1 MIPKN
6 IEIVIIK
13 YLTNEANSDELDSL
27 CLWIGNPNNEK
38 LFESYV
44 KLHYEVR
51 LVMST
56 PDIERIK
63 KNLTRKIKKNRNPFY
78 RYKFGTMLKY
88 AAVVAL
94 VMITYFYQKSN
105 IPVTTHQKSPSQTL
119 LVPKNDAVTLVLDNG
134 ALQTIKPIEEGE
146 IRDAEGNVIGVQK
159 KSQLNY
165 NKTLL
170 RGEKLTYNTLNVP
183 NGKRFD
189 VILSDGTHVFLN
201 AGTSLKYPVKFLKD
215 SDRVV
220 FLTGEAYFDVAKDK
234 ERPFIVHADKMKIR
248 VLGTKFNISH
258 YPEQKNINT
267 VLVAGSVEIYDD
279 VQENGS
285 TATLLTPGFK
295 AQWSKLG
302 HGTTIENVNTR
313 DYTAWVEGKIIFR
326 NSSFLKI
333 RKTLERH
340 FNVKINCNN
349 KDLDQQLFDAT
360 FDIESIDEILEAFN
374 KSYAIEYQIVDNQVI
389 IN

>member
-1 MIPKN
+1 MIPEN

-27 CLWIGNPNNEK
+27 CLWIGNPDNEK

-63 KNLTRKIKKNRNPFY
+63 KNLSRKIKKNRNPFY

-94 VMITYFYQKSN
+94 VMVAYFYQKSN
-105 IPVTTHQKSPSQTL
+105 IPASTLQKPPSQTL

-134 ALQTIKPIEEGE
+134 ALQTIKPIEEVK
-146 IRDAEGNVIGVQK
+146 IRDTEGNVIGVQK
-159 KSQLNY
+159 KSQLKY
-165 NKTLL
+165 NETLL

-215 SDRVV
+215 SDRAV

-279 VQENGS
+279 VQENES

-295 AQWSKLG
+295 AQWSKFG